1 MGPSS
6 WLHPASELHAFP
18 AIRRT
23 GCFSGDHTS
32 QQVSQPPKGRVPS
45 EEPGSWGQ
53 VGSRAWFHT
62 RWSGF
67 RWVGPTSRAWFS
79 SEESCLCF
87 AWLANSVPPP
97 YGWDPLT
104 NVRTGEFTVGRPGA
118 RSRHVTHQFGEWR
131 APRPPGSLLQG
142 GRGPIPQL
150 SRRPAGN
157 QGMAWA
163 LSRPERDPGPR
174 ERLQGKPEAWLQRLL
189 LPPWA
194 PTMGPGSAR
203 PGPGSR
209 QMNAFCRHQG

>member
-1 MGPSS
+1 MALFHVSHPPWLRPVGVRTSYIHFSNVSWTPRVLDPITNSFLGPSS

-62 RWSGF
+62 RCSGF

-118 RSRHVTHQFGEWR
+118 RSRHVTHQFGEWPCTP
-131 APRPPGSLLQG
+131 APGVPAPGRQRTNSPVVQETCG
-142 GRGPIPQL
+142 E
-150 SRRPAGN
+150 SRD
-157 QGMAWA
+157 GMGT
-163 LSRPERDPGPR
+163 L
-174 ERLQGKPEAWLQRLL
+174 
-189 LPPWA
+189 
-194 PTMGPGSAR
+194 
-203 PGPGSR
+203 
-209 QMNAFCRHQG
+209 